1 MNKQISF
8 KQIEILQFCFKKE
21 DIEQILKENSKNP
34 LTYLKIIKKL
44 KKLKKQPIPND
55 IIKLFYD
62 EPKIFFEKH
71 KTILN
76 NTSYF
81 DECDNSIFAHY
92 FNILYLIFTKNKI
105 SNSQIY
111 LTNFNSFFLFHGK
124 YLSIQDLALETP
136 LHKIVKLRNKCFFL
150 IYYDK
155 LKEIGVVNEQILL
168 IKNINN
174 ESCFDFIFKEMVINR
189 TKLINKHFDI
199 YIKFLKNNYVYIS
212 TLPIKAKLKIKF
224 LILKYI

>member
-1 MNKQISF
+1 MMNQKF
-8 KQIEILQFCFKKE
+8 
-21 DIEQILKENSKNP
+21 
-34 LTYLKIIKKL
+34 
-44 KKLKKQPIPND
+44 
-55 IIKLFYD
+55 
-62 EPKIFFEKH
+62 FFEKH

-212 TLPIKAKLKIKF
+212 TLPIKAKLKIKLFSFSVLFDEKSFKDLTFDDIYSDIRKLFINLGETIIEYIF
-224 LILKYI
+224 LTLI

>member
-1 MNKQISF
+1 MMNQKF
-8 KQIEILQFCFKKE
+8 
-21 DIEQILKENSKNP
+21 
-34 LTYLKIIKKL
+34 
-44 KKLKKQPIPND
+44 
-55 IIKLFYD
+55 
-62 EPKIFFEKH
+62 FFEKH

-212 TLPIKAKLKIKF
+212 TLPIKAKLKIKLF
-224 LILKYI
+224 SFSVLFDEKSFKDLTFDDIYSDIRKLFINLGDTIIEYNFFNPNINILNILFHYCV